1 MNKSII
7 LNIVLGVSIVVLY
20 VLHFTG
26 KQTAKN
32 AGPIKVTKF
41 ATGGDSTGHSQVI
54 AYVDMDSLNEKIS
67 YIKKMRKQFEAEQ
80 ASIENEW
87 EGGYR
92 NLESQKNSFLQKGA
106 SITQSEAEAFQEK
119 LYQQKQQIDSKKELA
134 MQKFGEKS
142 GKFLEEIHD
151 KLKKYIATYNEVA
164 GYRFVFASGKDID
177 YILYKDSA
185 YDITEDIATGM
196 NDLFADKK

>member
-1 MNKSII
+1 MLFRS
-7 LNIVLGVSIVVLY
+7 
-20 VLHFTG
+20 
-26 KQTAKN
+26 
-32 AGPIKVTKF
+32 KVTKT
-41 ATGGDSTGHSQVI
+41 AAGPDSSSHALSI

-80 ASIENEW
+80 TAIENEW
-87 EGGYR
+87 ESGYR
-92 NLESQKNSFLQKGA
+92 SLESQKNSFLQKGA

-119 LYQQKQQIDSKKELA
+119 LYQQKQQIDNKKESA

-142 GKFLEEIHD
+142 GKFLEDIHD
-151 KLKKYIATYNEVA
+151 KLKKYIATYNEEA

-185 YDITEDIATGM
+185 FDITEDIVAGM